1 MNTTITNHK
10 FIAAAAFGAAALF
23 SMLSFSG
30 TAEASKNLFQC
41 AGKTTGAVISCC
53 ERLSEA
59 QRPTWMIQSQ
69 MSCRQLVTCGNQ
81 KNSERRCYVRR
92 IVLLHRGGEN
102 EGGGEHGD
110 RGRSSNSL
118 R

>member
-1 MNTTITNHK
+1 MSTSITNHK
-10 FIAAAAFGAAALF
+10 FIAATAFGAAALF
-23 SMLSFSG
+23 SMLSFGG

-59 QRPTWMIQSQ
+59 QRPMWMIQSQ
-69 MSCRQLVTCGNQ
+69 MSCRQLVICGNQ

-92 IVLLHRGGEN
+92 IVLLDKGGDN
-102 EGGGEHGD
+102 EGGGERGD
-110 RGRSSNSL
+110 QGRGPNSAK
-118 R
+118 